1 MKRRL
6 YISTDEAGYFDTNTM
21 LCLDNPPTQGDFV
34 VGDIVISRRQQNGIF
49 GWVCV
54 LSGSPGRWEVIC
66 DLKSIRNVIEKLEQA
81 QDGIIEVEINGIKS
95 RLDQLNLQYLNMDR
109 DHKEELKNINNK
121 VNENINTIIGLASEI
136 ENIKESA
143 GNLQGSTEHIISV
156 LNSEIKNNSN
166 KIQTNTNKINENSNK
181 IDSLIENVEEHTI
194 LIDEMYDTLEMV
206 SENNSER
213 NNQTL
218 VSECIGVA
226 RSYYLARYND
236 NQEPT
241 FNYNVNGTVLDT
253 NYDVNGENKNSID
266 CSTFIGLLLRGI
278 PFKKSPYGKLFTDNG
293 PLLDDNDGGNETGN
307 HDEYDDIYNGN
318 AWDPMNIVANKD
330 YSWSINPMDYKLKK
344 NINSSE
350 LYPVRTAS
358 QLAQW
363 MYERGWAIPLDTT
376 FTNLEPGDIIFWAKR
391 QGGEYI
397 QPNRYKKISHVAI
410 CISKYDRPENDSS
423 FPSNYPWKHTMLEV
437 TTKAPYVLNRT
448 LEKCSPN
455 DVVMICRP
463 DLGSVSADDY
473 VGNINT
479 KDGIDDLSYVFKP
492 GFYYITSDIKNGL
505 PVDLENGI
513 YHSLKVERSM
523 TRLGKVYSLIQ
534 TLVNTKNPNKIYM
547 RTQYCYSHDPNNVDW
562 TDWIVFNSS
571 GSGIV
576 DIIAREQIAKL
587 ENKIIEVNNRFDE
600 IDGKY
605 IKDET
610 VTINKLEPYVQ
621 ETIGSVDG
629 IKQGLVNAL
638 NEVGI
643 YADLAMTWKELF
655 GLILTNSMNSNPGTG
670 GGEVVLGDLELY
682 KTGTLNQ
689 STVFKNIAI
698 DTSYLKS
705 SYMQFNLPQNGSMVW
720 FSFDGKVDFAKYE
733 SVVIEIQNPAKHDS
747 YIGVSRNNNPE
758 LGYETSITNF
768 EKSFML
774 SKNEEMIAE
783 GSTVTHTLQLSN
795 LAGQNNR
802 EGYLGFYIRRV
813 SGTGGSVS
821 DDIKITSIKVIPKT
835 IIPCTGLSLDKS
847 SISFNIG
854 DPSITVKA
862 NVLPAN
868 CTDDITW
875 RSTNT
880 AVASVDNNGV
890 ITPKSVGNCIIRVT
904 CGELTASCSVVVNK
918 PSTTCSGITL
928 KQHPV
933 ILEVGETIN
942 TNDVYEILPAGCTDD
957 VKLTFT
963 SVISIE
969 NGVIKGENVGSTTL
983 TVKCGDHT
991 VSLVVIVEES
1001 EIPCTGISLNV
1012 TQIVSHIPA
1021 SNESVTQQLKAT
1033 LRPSNTTNAVTWS
1046 SSNTN
1051 VATVN
1056 SNGLVSIKGSGN
1068 CVITATC
1075 GSKSATCSVTVKD
1088 ITITAKQEYVSVNT
1102 NIGDYQLNMEE
1113 YFTFTN
1119 VDVDDVT
1126 WTIEKTSG
1134 DIGTLYNNGI
1144 LGIDFQTVATA
1155 RIIATY
1161 NGALSST
1168 SASIIVKA
1176 VRAAIVCTG
1185 LRLSKT
1191 SLGFTGIGDIQT
1203 LVATPTPANTTDSV
1217 TWKSSNTNIA
1227 TVSDGV
1233 VTSKA
1238 NGSCIIT
1245 ATCGGK
1251 SVDCLV
1257 IVSVACRELT
1267 FDIDSLTIGVEAGTY
1282 NVAQYIN
1289 VIPISCQLPVTW
1301 SIDKTSVATIDS
1313 NIGVLTPI
1321 SVGTA
1326 TITAYC
1332 GDKSATLP
1340 LTVNGVELNLSAYSS
1355 QMIKGEQHSFY
1366 AYLRNGDIN
1375 KLIVNSSKPNAL
1387 SIETVILSETSMSI
1401 RVTMLDE
1408 QAGAINF
1415 YYDGNLIERFN
1426 VYVRV

>member
-21 LCLDNPPTQGDFV
+21 LCLDGPPTQGDFV
-34 VGDIVISRRQQNGIF
+34 VGDIVISRKQQNGIF

-66 DLKSIRNVIEKLEQA
+66 DLKSIRNAIENLEQT
-81 QDGIIEVEINGIKS
+81 QDGIVEVEINGIKS

-121 VNENINTIIGLASEI
+121 VNINTDNIIDLMSEI

-143 GNLQGSTEHIISV
+143 GNLQGSTEHIVSV

-181 IDSLIENVEEHTI
+181 IDSLIETVEEHTT
-194 LIDEMYDTLEMV
+194 LIDEAYDTLEMV
-206 SENNSER
+206 SENKSER

-218 VSECIGVA
+218 VSECIGIA

-241 FNYNVNGTVLDT
+241 FNYNASGTVLDT
-253 NYDVNGENKNSID
+253 NYDTTGENKNSID
-266 CSTFIGLLLRGI
+266 CSTFIGLVLRGI
-278 PFKKSPYGKLFTDNG
+278 PFKKSPYSNLFTDNG

-318 AWDPMNIVANKD
+318 AWDPMDIVANKD

-344 NINSSE
+344 NINSNE

-363 MYERGWAIPLDTT
+363 MYERGWAIPLDAN

-391 QGGEYI
+391 QGGEYR

-410 CISKYDRPENDSS
+410 CISKYNRPENDSS
-423 FPSNYPWKHTMLEV
+423 FPSIYPWKHTMLEV

-505 PVDLENGI
+505 PADLENGI

-562 TDWIVFNSS
+562 TEWITFNSS

-576 DIIAREQIAKL
+576 DIIAREQIAKI
-587 ENKIIEVNNRFDE
+587 ENKIIELNNRFDE

-638 NEVGI
+638 NEVGV

-747 YIGVSRNNNPE
+747 YIGVSRNSSPE
-758 LGYETSITNF
+758 LGYETSISNF
-768 EKSFML
+768 EKSFMI

-802 EGYLGFYIRRV
+802 EGYLGFYMRRV
-813 SGTGGSVS
+813 SGTGGSVT

-835 IIPCTGLSLDKS
+835 IIPCTGLSLDKTS
-847 SISFNIG
+847 LSFNIG

-880 AVASVDNNGV
+880 AVASVYNNGV
-890 ITPKSVGNCIIRVT
+890 ITPKSVGNCVIRVT

-918 PSTTCSGITL
+918 PSTSCSGITL

-933 ILEVGETIN
+933 MLEVGETIN
-942 TNDVYEILPAGCTDD
+942 TSDVYEILPAGCTDD

-969 NGVIKGENVGSTTL
+969 NGVIKGEKVGSTTL

-991 VSLVVIVEES
+991 VSLVVNVEEP
-1001 EIPCTGISLNV
+1001 EIPCTGLSLNV
-1012 TQIVSHIPA
+1012 TQVTSHAPA
-1021 SNESVTQQLKAT
+1021 SNETITQQLKAT
-1033 LRPSNTTNAVTWS
+1033 LKPSNTTDTVTWS

-1068 CVITATC
+1068 CVITAKC
-1075 GSKSATCSVTVKD
+1075 GSKTATCSVTVSQPNIKIILSATSSTMVVGEKHTFYAD
-1088 ITITAKQEYVSVNT
+1088 IQPEGCGYTAHDLQVNVSKISLSVN
-1102 NIGDYQLNMEE
+1102 
-1113 YFTFTN
+1113 
-1119 VDVDDVT
+1119 
-1126 WTIEKTSG
+1126 S
-1134 DIGTLYNNGI
+1134 
-1144 LGIDFQTVATA
+1144 TV
-1155 RIIATY
+1155 
-1161 NGALSST
+1161 LSDT
-1168 SASIIVKA
+1168 
-1176 VRAAIVCTG
+1176 RLAIT
-1185 LRLSKT
+1185 
-1191 SLGFTGIGDIQT
+1191 
-1203 LVATPTPANTTDSV
+1203 
-1217 TWKSSNTNIA
+1217 
-1227 TVSDGV
+1227 
-1233 VTSKA
+1233 
-1238 NGSCIIT
+1238 
-1245 ATCGGK
+1245 
-1251 SVDCLV
+1251 
-1257 IVSVACRELT
+1257 
-1267 FDIDSLTIGVEAGTY
+1267 
-1282 NVAQYIN
+1282 
-1289 VIPISCQLPVTW
+1289 
-1301 SIDKTSVATIDS
+1301 
-1313 NIGVLTPI
+1313 
-1321 SVGTA
+1321 
-1326 TITAYC
+1326 
-1332 GDKSATLP
+1332 
-1340 LTVNGVELNLSAYSS
+1340 
-1355 QMIKGEQHSFY
+1355 
-1366 AYLRNGDIN
+1366 
-1375 KLIVNSSKPNAL
+1375 
-1387 SIETVILSETSMSI
+1387 
-1401 RVTMLDE
+1401 VTMLSSDP
-1408 QAGAINF
+1408 AAVNIILPTSN
-1415 YYDGNLIERFN
+1415 GNVSARYE
-1426 VYVRV
+1426 VYVRN